1 MSEEEKTGDTTETP
15 TPVEEAKTVQDRLD
29 EMEPAEDTSETPEET
44 PVETAED
51 TTEETEETLEET
63 PKETSEEKK
72 PRTVPVTALQKE
84 RQKRREAEAAAK
96 AQEERIAALE
106 AQAKQ
111 TQTQQQKL
119 ERPQPSQFDTHEEYL
134 NALGEFVD
142 KKAEVVADE
151 RVEQRLKAQTEQ
163 QQQAEMQR
171 KSEESRNRFRRLMD
185 KAHAEDEAF
194 EDSYEYVNSISLDK
208 PAITEAIVN
217 SEVADKLITYLANK
231 PEEAEK
237 IAGLSDIATIK
248 AIGAIEDK
256 ITAPPPKPNKKTE
269 APKPVKPVGG
279 DAKTG
284 KGLKWREGMTPAE
297 KADFKKTM
305 QEQGLTLLD
314 VM

>member
-1 MSEEEKTGDTTETP
+1 MAEEEKTGETTETP
-15 TPVEEAKTVQDRLD
+15 TQEKEVKTVQDRLD
-29 EMEPAEDTSETPEET
+29 EMEPAEETSEETSEETPEETPEETSEETSETPEET
-44 PVETAED
+44 P
-51 TTEETEETLEET
+51 EE
-63 PKETSEEKK
+63 PEKK

-84 RQKRREAEAAAK
+84 RQKRREAEASAR
-96 AQEERIAALE
+96 AQEERLAALE
-106 AQAKQ
+106 AQVKQ
-111 TQTQQQKL
+111 SQTQQPKL

-163 QQQAEMQR
+163 QQQAEIQR
-171 KSEESRNRFRRLMD
+171 KGEESRNRFRRLMD
-185 KAHAEDEAF
+185 KAHTEDESF

-237 IAGLSDIATIK
+237 IAGLSDVGQIK

-256 ITAPPPKPNKKTE
+256 ISAPPPKPKKKTE
-269 APKPVKPVGG
+269 APKPVTPVGG

-297 KADFKKTM
+297 KAEFRKTM
-305 QEQGLTLLD
+305 TEQGLTLLD